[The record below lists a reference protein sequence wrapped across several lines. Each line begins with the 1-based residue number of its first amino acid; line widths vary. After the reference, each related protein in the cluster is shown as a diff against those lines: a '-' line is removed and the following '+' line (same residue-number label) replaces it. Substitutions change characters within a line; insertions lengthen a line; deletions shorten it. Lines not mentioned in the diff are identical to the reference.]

1 MTEQTEQNTKKLS
14 KKDLLAAFKR
24 DVAAAD
30 TSRLE
35 LAAKVDAW
43 KKIYDGSPYG
53 NEQEGKSKLVS
64 KDVKRQDEW
73 QHASVKDPF
82 VSDKDII
89 KCEPITF
96 EDRAAAR
103 QNELILNYQF
113 TRKFN
118 RYKFITDVV
127 KLYYSEGTVVVK
139 TSWDY
144 EDTTEE
150 VQMPVMGLDPFTG
163 QPVQVDTK
171 LVKQIKVLVNKPYAE
186 ICRIKDVYMDPTAMG
201 DVTKAKFFCHRYETD
216 LSTLKASGKY
226 KNLDKV
232 ALTMAKDAGDD
243 YDEEDDT
250 EFVFNDQARKKILAY
265 EYWGY
270 FDVNNDGIA
279 EPIVA
284 AWIGDTLIQ
293 LQENPYPDKE
303 IPFLVLANNSTPFQL
318 TGEAAAELVGDNQQI
333 TTAIKRGILDNMAN
347 SNNAQK
353 GIRIGALSQRN
364 KLRFLNGKNFE
375 FNGSANDFYEGSY
388 NQIPGS
394 VFSVLEMVN
403 NETES
408 MLGVKS
414 FSGGINGAGLGST
427 ATSARGALDAVSV
440 RRLDIVRNISE
451 NLIKPLMRKWM
462 SYNSEFLEEHEV
474 VRITNDEFVQIARDD
489 LKGNIDIDIQVSTAE
504 DNSMKSER
512 LSFLLQTLGQTLD
525 QDMRNLIMIEIAR
538 LDKMPDLA
546 KKIEEYEPK
555 PDPMAE
561 EFRKWELRKL
571 QSEVLERES
580 RAQENQVDM
589 RAKTARAVL
598 DEAKAREVG
607 ANTDLKDLD
616 FVRRAEGKEA
626 QERMAEKD
634 HDRQTTMSKAI
645 EDNVSKET
653 INAQRLTKQ

>member
-1 MTEQTEQNTKKLS
+1 MNDESKKLN
-14 KKDLLAAFKR
+14 KKDLLKAFKA
-24 DVAAAD
+24 DVSAAD
-30 TSRLE
+30 SSRLE
-35 LAAKVDAW
+35 ITGRVEKW
-43 KKIYDGSPYG
+43 KKIYNGDPYG
-53 NEQEGKSKLVS
+53 NEQDGKSKLVS
-64 KDVKRQDEW
+64 RDVKRQDEW

-82 VSDKDII
+82 VSDQDII
-89 KCEPITF
+89 KCSPITF
-96 EDRAAAR
+96 EDRAAAQ
-103 QNELILNYQF
+103 QNELVLNYQF

-139 TSWDY
+139 TSWNY
-144 EDTTEE
+144 EDTTEKVE
-150 VQMPVMGLDPFTG
+150 LPIMGLDPMTG
-163 QPVQVDTK
+163 QPVQIATK
-171 LVKQIKVLVNKPYAE
+171 TVEQIKILVNKPDAE
-186 ICRIKDVYMDPTAMG
+186 ICRIQDVYMDPTAMG
-201 DVTKAKFFCHRYETD
+201 DSTKAKFFCHRYETD
-216 LSTLKASGKY
+216 LSSLKSSGKY

-232 ALTMAKDAGDD
+232 ALSMAKDAGDD
-243 YDEEDDT
+243 FDDEDDT
-250 EFVFNDQARKKILAY
+250 EFVFNDQARKKVLVY

-284 AWIGDTLIQ
+284 AWIGDILIQ

-303 IPFLVLANNSTPFQL
+303 IPFLVVANNSTPFQM

-333 TTAIKRGILDNMAN
+333 TTAIKRGILDNMAG

-353 GIRIGALSQRN
+353 GIRVGSLSQRN
-364 KLRFLNGKNFE
+364 RLRFLNGKHFE
-375 FNGSANDFYEGSY
+375 YNGSKADFYEGSY
-388 NQIPGS
+388 NQIPQS

-414 FSGGINGAGLGST
+414 FSGGISGAGLGST

-440 RRLDIVRNISE
+440 RRLDIVRNIAE

-462 SYNSEFLEEHEV
+462 SYNSEFLQEQEV
-474 VRITNDEFVQIARDD
+474 IRITNDEFVEVARDD
-489 LKGNIDIDIQVSTAE
+489 LKGNIDIQIEVSTAE
-504 DNSMKSER
+504 DNSAKSER
-512 LSFLLQTLGQTLD
+512 LSFLLQTLGQGLD
-525 QDMRNLIMIEIAR
+525 MPMRNLIMGQIAK

-546 KKIEEYEPK
+546 KQISEYQPQ

-561 EFRKWELRKL
+561 EFRLWELRKL
-571 QSEVLERES
+571 KAEVMERES

-607 ANTDLKDLD
+607 SNADLKDLD
-616 FVRRAEGKEA
+616 FVHKAEGKDVA
-626 QERMAEKD
+626 ARMAEKD
-634 HDRQTTMSKAI
+634 HDRQTTMNKAI
-645 EDNVSKET
+645 EDNVSKER
-653 INAQRLTKQ
+653 INAGRLTQQ